1 MRVTHASFASL
12 PALAHRL
19 APPTSLAHQQQQQ
32 QQQPHP
38 TAQLRSTM
46 YRHLLGRAV
55 SCVSVSVRVPRAFLG
70 VSGEIRQRRLVSSSS
85 SNEFDVCV
93 IGGGPSGYAAA
104 MRAYD
109 FGKQVCLIEKDR
121 VGGAGVYDGAMS
133 SKVRACYHAPVQ
145 SRRAQ
150 TYMRIACVRAP
161 VRPRVRPCVCV
172 DYVAVGTRPEIGT
185 TAVDLEGR
193 LDSFAL
199 LR

>member
-1 MRVTHASFASL
+1 
-12 PALAHRL
+12 
-19 APPTSLAHQQQQQ
+19 
-32 QQQPHP
+32 
-38 TAQLRSTM
+38 M

-150 TYMRIACVRAP
+150 LIRIACVRAP
-161 VRPRVRPCVCV
+161 VRPRVCV
-172 DYVAVGTRPEIGT
+172 DYVAAGTRPEIGT